1 MPDDSDSSRDNSAV
15 TPMQFIKVYG
25 LHESFIM
32 DNAVNM
38 FGQEINLSKTGLE
51 QWILLSHKMKDL
63 CKEKDKA
70 IHIEKNNVKTMERN

>member
-1 MPDDSDSSRDNSAV
+1 
-15 TPMQFIKVYG
+15 
-25 LHESFIM
+25 M

-63 CKEKDKA
+63 CQEKDKC
-70 IHIEKNNVKTMERN
+70 IHIEKNNVKKMERNW